1 MSAPSKYDNKTAR
14 FEFTKS
20 QTAGRYNMRN
30 PLCRGLT
37 LHNATPEE
45 IGKFFADT
53 LIVTLASMDKN
64 EATKI
69 ILQCKWE

>member
-1 MSAPSKYDNKTAR
+1 MCIPNKYDNKTAR

-20 QTAGRYNMRN
+20 QIPGRYNMRN
-30 PLCRGLT
+30 PLCTFLT
-37 LHNATPEE
+37 LYDTKPED
-45 IGKFFADT
+45 IGKFFADILTKT
-53 LIVTLASMDKN
+53 LENMEAN

>member
-1 MSAPSKYDNKTAR
+1 MSKPSKYDNKTAR
-14 FEFTKS
+14 FVFTKS

-30 PLCRGLT
+30 PQCWSLT

-45 IGKFFADT
+45 IGKLFGDT
-53 LIVTLASMDKN
+53 LIDTLNSMDKN

-69 ILQCKWE
+69 TLQCKWD

>member
-1 MSAPSKYDNKTAR
+1 MSTPSKYDNKTAC

-20 QTAGRYNMRN
+20 QTTGHYNMWN
-30 PLCRGLT
+30 PKCKFLSFPDG
-37 LHNATPEE
+37 TPEE
-45 IGKFFADT
+45 IGKFFAET
-53 LIVTLASMDKN
+53 LIETLTSMDKN